1 MKNVTIVTIGAAHTT
16 REQARKE
23 AAILRKVGGKTKQP
37 VKGANG
43 WTVGLTH
50 EGGTLRLNRH

>member
-1 MKNVTIVTIGAAHTT
+1 MKNVTIVTIGATHTT

-37 VKGANG
+37 VKGRDG

-50 EGGTLRLNRH
+50 TGGTLSLNRH